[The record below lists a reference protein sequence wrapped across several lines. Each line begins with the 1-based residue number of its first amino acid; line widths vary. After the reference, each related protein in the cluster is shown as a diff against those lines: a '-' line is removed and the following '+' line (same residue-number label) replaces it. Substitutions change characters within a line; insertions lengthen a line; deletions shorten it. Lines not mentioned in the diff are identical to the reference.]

1 MRSTLPWHAAMAVC
15 LAVASERSPA
25 SSDLPILEG
34 SEPTLAWIDLAGLS
48 SAKVRGAGYESLGN

>member
-1 MRSTLPWHAAMAVC
+1 MAVC